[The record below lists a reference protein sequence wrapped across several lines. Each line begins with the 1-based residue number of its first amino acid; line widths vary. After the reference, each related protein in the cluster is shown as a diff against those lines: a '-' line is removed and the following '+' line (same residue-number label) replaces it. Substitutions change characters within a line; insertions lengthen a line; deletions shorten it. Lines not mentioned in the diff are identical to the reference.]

1 MSMSD
6 VMDDPVLARIS
17 DALELYNAGR
27 RAEARETFDALWAEL
42 GDGDA
47 FHQCI
52 LAHYMADAQ
61 DDPAD
66 ELEWDRRAL
75 DAADRISRERPD
87 AASLTILSL
96 YPSLHLNLA
105 DVLHRTGDPAGARKH
120 LQLAQQSTDA
130 LAGDEY
136 GEMIRHGIERLAAR
150 LTASG

>member
-1 MSMSD
+1 MSIAD

-17 DALELYNAGR
+17 EALDLFNSGR
-27 RAEARETFDALWAEL
+27 RAEARDAFAAIWAEI
-42 GDGDA
+42 GDGDP

-61 DDPAD
+61 DNPAE
-66 ELEWDRRAL
+66 ELVWDRRAL
-75 DAADRISRERPD
+75 EAADRISRVRPD

-105 DVLHRTGDPAGARKH
+105 DVLHRTGDILAARKH

-130 LAGDEY
+130 LAGDHY
-136 GEMIRHGIERLAAR
+136 GQMIRAGIDRLAQR
-150 LTASG
+150 LAMAS